1 MMPDEVTIES
11 VALPGRTGAFRVT
24 LRDGSIEAIRP
35 AEQTGEA
42 AWLAL
47 PGFVN
52 LHAHADR
59 AYTVQSFRPRSLADA
74 VAAAAAARALFTA
87 ADVAARATRL
97 FEQSVGHGVARIR
110 THTDVDPVVEMRSME
125 GVLVAKQRIGERL
138 DVEVIAFSTSKNDLA
153 EPHAL
158 DRLERAVAMGADLI
172 GASLNASADPSR
184 ALESLFDLA
193 EQSGLPVD
201 LHLDEHLE
209 PDHMLAGMVAD
220 AVIARG
226 LQGRVTLSHLCVLAT
241 LGAAAASALIEK
253 LAHAGVTVVALPA
266 ANLFLQDRGE
276 RSPARRGVTLAR
288 ELLAAGVSV
297 RCGTDNIRD
306 WFYPF
311 GDGDMLETALFAAVA
326 GHLDDPADLV
336 GAICG
341 GRRTIAEG
349 EPADLVLLPASSLD
363 DALARR
369 PAGRSP
375 VQRRSAGRR
384 PALAGQRRARCV
396 KARRYRREL
405 RRSTKGPGFNLVRP
419 TGRSR
424 RSGWLSRQR
433 RSHASPVRPR
443 WRRR

>member
-1 MMPDEVTIES
+1 MPDEVTIES
-11 VALPGRTGAFRVT
+11 VALPGRTGTFMVT
-24 LRDGSIEAIRP
+24 LRGGSIGAIRP

-47 PGFVN
+47 PGFAN

-97 FEQSVGHGVARIR
+97 FERSVGHGVTRIR

-125 GVLVAKQRIGERL
+125 GVLAAKQRMGERL
-138 DVEVIAFSTSKNDLA
+138 DVDIIAFSTSKNDLA

-288 ELLAAGVSV
+288 ELIAAGVPV

-326 GHLDDPADLV
+326 GHLDESADLV

-369 PAGRSP
+369 PAGR
-375 VQRRSAGRR
+375 VLFKAGRQV
-384 PALAGQRRARCV
+384 AG
-396 KARRYRREL
+396 
-405 RRSTKGPGFNLVRP
+405 
-419 TGRSR
+419 
-424 RSGWLSRQR
+424 
-433 RSHASPVRPR
+433 PR
-443 WRRR
+443 WPVTATNSA